1 MAHDV
6 VITGVGVTSAIGQGK
21 AAFLAALLD
30 GRSAFRVMR
39 RPGRQKDTN
48 FLGAEI
54 DDLAMPASLS
64 PSLVR
69 SASYSG
75 KVALATLHEAWDE
88 ARLGDV
94 DPHRIGLVVGGSN
107 FQQRELLLLQE
118 QYAGRERFLRPT
130 YGMMFMDT
138 DLVGLCTAQFG
149 IHGPSYGL
157 AGASASGQLAV
168 VQAVQALRAGQV
180 DVCIALGP
188 LMDLSYWECQGLRAL
203 GAMGSDRY
211 ADAPADACRP
221 FDRDRDGFIYGENC
235 AALVLERAGASR
247 RDGVTAYAAVAG
259 CGVAMDANRNPD
271 PSFEGETHAVRA
283 ALADAHCAPQD
294 IDYVNP
300 HGTGSPLGDE
310 TELRALRECGLEA
323 AAINATKSVT
333 GHGLCAAGAVEVAAT
348 VLQMRA
354 SALHPCL
361 NLDTPFD
368 QAFNWVREART
379 RHTIH
384 NALTLSMGF
393 GGINT
398 ALCLRLPD

>member
-1 MAHDV
+1 MTHDI

-21 AAFLAALLD
+21 AAFLAALLS
-30 GRSAFRVMR
+30 GHSAFRVMQ
-39 RPGRQKDTN
+39 RPGRQKDSA

-54 DDLAMPASLS
+54 DDLALPGTLS

-75 KVALATLHEAWDE
+75 KVALATLHEAWEE

-94 DPHRIGLVVGGSN
+94 DPRRIGLVVGGSN
-107 FQQRELLLLQE
+107 FQQRELVLLQE

-130 YGMMFMDT
+130 YGLMFMDT
-138 DLVGLCTAQFG
+138 DLVGLCTAQFR
-149 IHGPSYGL
+149 IHGPSYGI

-203 GAMGSDRY
+203 GAMGSDRH

-235 AALVLERAGASR
+235 AALVLERADGPR
-247 RDGVTAYAAVAG
+247 RDGVTAYTRVAG
-259 CGVAMDANRNPD
+259 CGVVMDANRNPD
-271 PSFEGETHAVRA
+271 PSFEGETQAVRA
-283 ALADAHCAPQD
+283 ALAEAGLAPQD

-310 TELRALRECGLEA
+310 TELRALCECGLES
-323 AAINATKSVT
+323 AAINATKSVI
-333 GHGLCAAGAVEVAAT
+333 GHGLCAAGAIEIAAT

-354 SALHPCL
+354 GTLHPCR
-361 NLDTPFD
+361 NLETPID
-368 QAFNWVREART
+368 PTFNWVRNAST
-379 RHTIH
+379 PHTIR
-384 NALTLSMGF
+384 NAVTLSMGF

-398 ALCLRLPD
+398 ALCLRRPD